1 MLLPSRTF
9 KRLVGIQPLFS
20 PVSKVA
26 KMYPAFLQGG
36 MIFTSTKFMLE
47 NGMME
52 LQKKTTL

>member
-1 MLLPSRTF
+1 
-9 KRLVGIQPLFS
+9 
-20 PVSKVA
+20 VA

-52 LQKKTTL
+52 LQKKQPYKIMS